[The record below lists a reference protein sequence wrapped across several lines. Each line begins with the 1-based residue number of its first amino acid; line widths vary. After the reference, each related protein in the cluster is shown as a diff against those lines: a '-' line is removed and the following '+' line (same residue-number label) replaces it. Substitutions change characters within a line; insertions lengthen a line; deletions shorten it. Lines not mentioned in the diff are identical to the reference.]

1 MSMGAALDFVIAGA
15 LIEGRTGPVDVG
27 VAGGRIVAIDPVIG
41 SDAPRIDA
49 GGRLLTAG
57 LVECH
62 IHLDKA
68 LILDRVT
75 ISAGTLPE
83 AVRETAAAKAAFTVE
98 DVYARAAKVVEQA
111 VLNGV
116 VAMRSFVEIDPRAGL
131 RSWEALKAL
140 RADYRH
146 LIDIQLCAFVQ
157 EGLSNE
163 PETEPLIRAALADG
177 ADLVGGCTYTDPDPA
192 GHVARIFDLAEA
204 FGTDADFHTDFD
216 LDPEGAHLPL
226 ILAETQKRGFA
237 GRVACGHVTKLAAM
251 PPEAVDR
258 VAGELAEAGVGVIA
272 LPATDLFLLGREQ
285 THLVP
290 RGPAPLLRLKAAG
303 APVAVATNNV
313 LNPFTPY
320 GDGNLMR
327 IANLFANVAQLS
339 READLAAAFGMV
351 TADAARM
358 MGRPYGIAVGAP
370 ADLVLFDAASP
381 ADAVRRIAPP
391 LMGWKAG
398 RKSFVRP
405 AAQLL

>member
-1 MSMGAALDFVIAGA
+1 MGAPLDFLITGA
-15 LIEGRTGPVDVG
+15 LLDGHAEPIEIG
-27 VAGGRIVAIDPVIG
+27 VAAGRIADIAPAIT

-49 GGRLLTAG
+49 GGKLLTAG

-68 LILDRVT
+68 AILDRVT

-98 DVYARAAKVVEQA
+98 DVYARAAKIVEQA

-131 RSWEALKAL
+131 RSWEALKAI
-140 RADYRH
+140 RADYRP
-146 LIDIQLCAFVQ
+146 LIDIQLCAFIQ
-157 EGLSNE
+157 EGLTNE
-163 PETEPLIRAALADG
+163 PETEGLIRAALADG

-192 GHVARIFDLAEA
+192 AHVAAIFDLAEA

-216 LDPEGAHLPL
+216 LNPAGAHLPL
-226 ILAETQKRGFA
+226 ILAETLRRGFQ

-251 PPEAVDR
+251 QPETVDAVAR
-258 VAGELAEAGVGVIA
+258 QLAEAGVGVIA
-272 LPATDLFLLGREQ
+272 LPATDLFLLGRDV

-290 RGPAPLLRLKAAG
+290 RGPAPLMRLREAG
-303 APVAVATNNV
+303 APVAVATNNI

-339 READLAAAFGMV
+339 RDADLAAAFAMV

-358 MGRPYGIAVGAP
+358 IGRPYGIAVGAP
-370 ADLVLFDAASP
+370 ADLVLFDAMSP
-381 ADAVRRIAPP
+381 ADAVRRVAPP
-391 LMGWKAG
+391 VMGWKAG
-398 RKSFVRP
+398 RLSFERP
-405 AAQLL
+405 AARLL

>member
-1 MSMGAALDFVIAGA
+1 MDSPLDFVIGGA
-15 LIEGRTGPVDVG
+15 VLDGQSAPMDVG
-27 VAGGRIVAIDPVIG
+27 VAAGRIAAIEASIL
-41 SDAPRIDA
+41 SEAPRIEA
-49 GGRLLTAG
+49 GGKLLTAG

-68 LILDRVT
+68 AILDRVT

-98 DVYARAAKVVEQA
+98 DVYARARTIVEQA

-146 LIDIQLCAFVQ
+146 LIDIQLCAFIQ
-157 EGLSNE
+157 EGLTNE
-163 PETEPLIRAALADG
+163 PATEPLIRAALKDG

-192 GHVARIFDLAEA
+192 AHVARIFDLAEA

-216 LDPEGAHLPL
+216 LNPDGAHLPL
-226 ILAETQKRGFA
+226 IVAETRKRGFQ

-251 PPEAVDR
+251 PPEAVDAT
-258 VAGELAEAGVGVIA
+258 AGELAEAGVGVIA
-272 LPATDLFLLGREQ
+272 LPATDLFLLGRDS

-290 RGPAPLLRLKAAG
+290 RGPAPLMRLRAAG
-303 APVAVATNNV
+303 APVAVATNNI

-339 READLAAAFGMV
+339 RDADLAAAFAMV
-351 TADAARM
+351 SAEAARM
-358 MGRPYGIAVGAP
+358 IGRPYGIAVGAP
-370 ADLVLFDAASP
+370 ADLVLFDAISP
-381 ADAVRRIAPP
+381 ADAARRVAPP
-391 LMGWKAG
+391 LRGWKAG
-398 RKSFVRP
+398 RLSFVRP
-405 AAQLL
+405 AARLV